1 MSIKW
6 VDSLYTKTPEALRNE
21 IKPNGGDWADSDMN
35 KCMAQ
40 SGVSFKEIVLGNGE
54 DSTRDILANQLDSG
68 RIIILMLNMSRIRQN
83 SVGINSRVDG
93 YGTSG
98 GHFLVVK
105 GYRQLDNEFYFEV
118 YDPAHG
124 GYAYTDGTPIGK
136 NRYYRFEDIYN
147 ATSTWGNL
155 GWVVS
160 SKF

>member
-1 MSIKW
+1 
-6 VDSLYTKTPEALRNE
+6 
-21 IKPNGGDWADSDMN
+21 
-35 KCMAQ
+35 
-40 SGVSFKEIVLGNGE
+40 
-54 DSTRDILANQLDSG
+54 
-68 RIIILMLNMSRIRQN
+68 MSRIRQN
-83 SVGINSRVDG
+83 SGGINSRVDG

-105 GYRQLDNEFYFEV
+105 GYRELDNEFYFEV

-124 GYAYTDGTPIGK
+124 SYAYTDGTLIGK

-160 SKF
+160 SKQ